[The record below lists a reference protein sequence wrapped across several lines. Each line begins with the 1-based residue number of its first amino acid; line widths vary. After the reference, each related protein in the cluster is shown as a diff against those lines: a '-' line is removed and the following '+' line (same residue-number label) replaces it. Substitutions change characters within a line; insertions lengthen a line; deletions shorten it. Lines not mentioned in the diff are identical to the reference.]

1 MIFDIILYVN
11 PKHTHTM
18 KHHVWYKV
26 MTMQGMVYRSGRMI
40 IEAPS
45 FEEARRIVR
54 RDLEKKYVG
63 FIVKV

>member
-1 MIFDIILYVN
+1 
-11 PKHTHTM
+11 M